1 MSDIWLTPEHV
12 VKAVGPF
19 DLDPCAAPA
28 PRPWATAAKHYD
40 ITQGED
46 GLALPWD
53 GCVWLNPPYSD
64 VEAWVRKLADHGHGV
79 ALTFAR
85 TSSAWFGEQVFDRA
99 AGLYFLQP
107 HLFFHYKDGTRA
119 KVNGGAP
126 SVLSAYG
133 EDALRRLAE
142 CKLEGRLVVMAPMIL
157 TREDGTPCGSWREA
171 VNAAMS
177 GRPLKLRDIYRA
189 AEGTPKVAA
198 AKAAGHNWKAQIR
211 RTLQRDFAPLG
222 DAVWGS
228 QDAESFDGQI

>member
-1 MSDIWLTPEHV
+1 MSDVWLSPEGV

-40 ITQGED
+40 ITQGQD

-53 GCVWLNPPYSD
+53 GMVWLNPPYSD

-85 TSSAWFGEQVFDRA
+85 TSAQWFAKEVFDRA

-107 HLFFHYKDGTRA
+107 HLYFHHPDGTRA
-119 KVNGGAP
+119 GSNGGAP
-126 SVLSAYG
+126 SVLTAYG
-133 EDALRRLAE
+133 EDALRRLAS
-142 CKLEGRLVVMAPMIL
+142 CKLEGRLVVMAPLIL
-157 TREDGTPCGSWREA
+157 RREDGTPCGSWKEA
-171 VNAAMS
+171 VNAVMS
-177 GRPLKLRDIYRA
+177 GKPMTVRDIYKA

-198 AKAAGHNWKAQIR
+198 AKARGENWQAQIR
-211 RTLQRDFAPLG
+211 RTLQRHFAPQG
-222 DAVWGS
+222 RAAWS
-228 QDAESFDGQI
+228 PA